1 MKAHYTNSKIKIMK
15 RNYFYYLAII
25 GLLVFA
31 LSGKINAQDYINPV
45 PIPYLIKGDTVE
57 LRVDT
62 LYHNFNPNG
71 TDSLN
76 TLVKTFAYNH
86 KDSTSNTFLGPTIVW
101 EHGTNLHTT
110 VKNNLPTLI
119 TVHWHGAHVPP
130 LADGNPHEPI
140 IPDSTW
146 RGDFPILDAPATMWY
161 HPHVH
166 GHSYEQVEMGMA
178 GMIYVEDPSDSMH
191 AKLPHTYGI
200 DDFPIVIQERIF
212 KKVNSELVIDT
223 AGHNG
228 NVTLV
233 NGVKLPFLRVPAQMV
248 RFRILNGSGKFAYYL
263 GLGDAAKQ
271 SEPFTLIATDAGL
284 TEQPFQMDS
293 ILMGAGVR
301 TEWVLDLN
309 SRQGDTLYLMNYA
322 RSIPD
327 NTIGSG
333 NLAGSSEST
342 FMMIIVDS
350 PTADPIVS
358 IPSVFPALD
367 IPDTLQTSKR
377 RTKTFYGHYEPG
389 NSKKFTIDHTPFEMM
404 FVNDTVLI
412 GATEIWT
419 IHNRTN
425 LSHPFHI
432 HDVHFYILDIWDSIS
447 GDYIE
452 MPNEFKGPKDNVLIR
467 PGWKLRFV
475 TKFLDWSTPIMPMNA
490 YMYHCHILPHEDKG
504 MMGQFVVWDGLT
516 AVGSQKIGPDM
527 ILFPNPAAN
536 ELYLKGTIDEASSIQ
551 ILDINGRML
560 KSQSLTPFDGVINL
574 NIDGL
579 PTGIVLVVWQTSEW
593 NSVKKVVIR

>member
-1 MKAHYTNSKIKIMK
+1 MKKLY
-15 RNYFYYLAII
+15 NYSFLAII
-25 GLLVFA
+25 GLITLT
-31 LSGKINAQDYINPV
+31 LSGNLLAQNYINPL
-45 PIPYLIKGDTVE
+45 PIPYVIDNDTIE

-71 TDSLN
+71 TDTLN

-86 KDSTSNTFLGPTIVW
+86 IDSTNNTFLGPIIIW
-101 EHGTNLHTT
+101 RHGTNVHTE
-110 VKNNLPTLI
+110 VKNNLGTLI
-119 TVHWHGAHVPP
+119 TVHWHGAHVPAR
-130 LADGNPHEPI
+130 ADGNPQEPI
-140 IPDSTW
+140 QSDSTMIL
-146 RGDFPILDAPATMWY
+146 DFPIMDAPATMWY

-178 GMIYVEDPSDSMH
+178 GLIYVIDSTDNMH
-191 AKLPHTYGI
+191 AQLPHTYGI
-200 DDFPIVIQERIF
+200 DDFPIIIQERIF
-212 KKVNSELVIDT
+212 KKVNDELVIDT

-228 NVTLV
+228 NVTII
-233 NGVKLPFLRVPAQMV
+233 NGVKLPYLRVPAQMV
-248 RFRILNGSGKFAYYL
+248 RFRILNGSGKFAYYI
-263 GLGDAAKQ
+263 GLGNASKQ
-271 SEPFTLIATDAGL
+271 PEPFTLIATDAGL

-309 SRQGDTLYLMNYA
+309 NRQGDTLYLMNYA

-333 NLAGSSEST
+333 NLAGSSETT
-342 FMMIIVDS
+342 FMMIIVNS

-367 IPDTLQTSKR
+367 IPDTLQTSRR

-389 NSKKFTIDHTPFEMM
+389 NSKKFTIDHTPFNMM
-404 FVNDTVLI
+404 FVNDTVLL

-432 HDVHFYILDIWDSIS
+432 HDIHFFILDIWDSIS

-475 TKFLDWSTPIMPMNA
+475 TKFLDWGTPILAMNS

-504 MMGQFVVWDGLT
+504 MMGQFVVWDGVSSVE
-516 AVGSQKIGPDM
+516 AQIIGLDM
-527 ILFPNPAAN
+527 VLFPNPAHN
-536 ELYLKGTIDEASSIQ
+536 ELYLKGTTEEISNIQ
-551 ILDINGRML
+551 ILDVGGRLL
-560 KSQSLTPFDGVINL
+560 KSQTLSPFEGVINL
-574 NIDGL
+574 DIDGL
-579 PTGIVLVVWQTSEW
+579 SPGIILVVWQTSQGK
-593 NSVKKVVIR
+593 SVKKVIIR